1 MANVGT
7 QVTRHHRST
16 LKSVFFLDFE
26 HSLVFLFHFEY
37 RIVKKNVIRAVFTL
51 FGQHIMCSNP
61 DFLFL
66 VALAFILVDQF
77 FLAAILDI
85 YSSMMAKVETPGYM
99 VVVST

>member
-1 MANVGT
+1 M
-7 QVTRHHRST
+7 
-16 LKSVFFLDFE
+16 
-26 HSLVFLFHFEY
+26 
-37 RIVKKNVIRAVFTL
+37 IRAVFTL

-85 YSSMMAKVETPGYM
+85 YSSMMAKVETPGYYM
-99 VVVST
+99 VVVSTYIEISSLTFWGCNSSAAVMM

>member
-1 MANVGT
+1 M
-7 QVTRHHRST
+7 
-16 LKSVFFLDFE
+16 
-26 HSLVFLFHFEY
+26 
-37 RIVKKNVIRAVFTL
+37 IRDVFTL

-61 DFLFL
+61 DFFWFL
-66 VALAFILVDQF
+66 VALAYLLVDQF